1 MREDAYLRKKERSE
15 MQEFDFEGELD
26 ILEIML
32 GAKFYTGNA
41 IMNALE
47 GSPVKYT
54 ELLDETFLLEN
65 TGETKKV
72 NDYAKMFEPAKLDRK
87 NMQ

>member
-1 MREDAYLRKKERSE
+1 MEKVSFIIPCYRSE
-15 MQEFDFEGELD
+15 KTLPAVID
-26 ILEIML
+26 EITDSL
-32 GAKFYTGNA
+32 YK
-41 IMNALE
+41 
-47 GSPVKYT
+47 
-54 ELLDETFLLEN
+54 FLLEN